1 MSCGRRLRYPKSH
14 AAASSSRGATRPSKP
29 RHQWRHQKPAT
40 ARTKST
46 ALSQAN
52 VKVMK
57 RGSELTVVRLPRCA
71 FGFPFGLSFGLP
83 VAEPDPLPA
92 PASGSS
98 RSSIAS
104 SSAAAVL
111 ALAAASMVGLAAV
124 AELPGTVPGV
134 ISAAVSLAA
143 PVPALQ
149 HNSQTSRV
157 PLSTQ

>member
-1 MSCGRRLRYPKSH
+1 MQQP
-14 AAASSSRGATRPSKP
+14 AARVAQHVRASGGPNGGTK
-29 RHQWRHQKPAT
+29 KPAT

-98 RSSIAS
+98 AS
-104 SSAAAVL
+104 AVL
-111 ALAAASMVGLAAV
+111 ALAAASMAGLVEV

-134 ISAAVSLAA
+134 SSAAISSAA
-143 PVPALQ
+143 PAPALQ
-149 HNSQTSRV
+149 HKLQTIRV
-157 PLSTQ
+157 LPSTQ

>member
-1 MSCGRRLRYPKSH
+1 MSCGRRLRYPKNH
-14 AAASSSRGATRPSKP
+14 AAASSSRGATRPSKR

-40 ARTKST
+40 ARNKST

-57 RGSELTVVRLPRCA
+57 RGSELRA

-98 RSSIAS
+98 RSSIA
-104 SSAAAVL
+104 VL
-111 ALAAASMVGLAAV
+111 ALAAASMVGLSAV

-134 ISAAVSLAA
+134 SSAAISSAA
-143 PVPALQ
+143 PAPALQ
-149 HNSQTSRV
+149 HNSQTIRV

>member
-1 MSCGRRLRYPKSH
+1 
-14 AAASSSRGATRPSKP
+14 
-29 RHQWRHQKPAT
+29 
-40 ARTKST
+40 
-46 ALSQAN
+46 

-57 RGSELTVVRLPRCA
+57 RGSELTVVRLP
-71 FGFPFGLSFGLP
+71 FGLP

-104 SSAAAVL
+104 SSAFAVL
-111 ALAAASMVGLAAV
+111 ALAAASMVGLSAV

-134 ISAAVSLAA
+134 SSAAISSAA
-143 PVPALQ
+143 PAPALQ
-149 HNSQTSRV
+149 HNSQTIRV